1 MKLKTKAN
9 IVGDVAIIC
18 FVVAY
23 TVMFFSTLSFRFEY
37 SEFII
42 FFLMLLYSEM
52 RDKYLKIRIKEI
64 DELVCKNNNEQKEKL

>member
-9 IVGDVAIIC
+9 IVGNIAIIC

-23 TVMFFSTLSFRFEY
+23 VVMFFSLLYFRFKY

-42 FFLMLLYSEM
+42 FFLMLFCSEM
-52 RDKYLKIRIKEI
+52 RNEYLKIRIKEI
-64 DELVCKNNNEQKEKL
+64 DEVIDENNN

>member
-9 IVGDVAIIC
+9 IVGDIAIIS
-18 FVVAY
+18 FVLAY
-23 TVMFFSTLSFRFEY
+23 ATMFFSVVYFRFEY
-37 SEFII
+37 SEFVI

-64 DELVCKNNNEQKEKL
+64 DEGIKNGKL